1 MKGTGDESLRV
12 VTVDD
17 SPVVAERLEFMLAEI
32 ERVEFLGNA
41 VNISAALHLI
51 SQQRPNVVILD
62 IHLKD
67 DALTANGVHLLIQL
81 RKEYPALKILMLTN
95 VSVPQ
100 YKNTCLALGADYF
113 FDKTNDFE
121 RIPETLKEIQ
131 VARVAAQ
138 QSDEGTVKKN
148 VKILHV
154 EDDPN
159 DADLIERHLKK
170 SNIQCDVKVVSSADD
185 YIFALKEFHPDIVLS
200 DQCIPNCD
208 SLDALQILRASGKEI
223 PFILVTGA
231 TSEEFGVTAVQKGA
245 DDYILKDRLFR
256 LPIAVNKAL
265 EKYRKELERKKTEE
279 ERELARKKIEES
291 EKQYVQLV
299 HDLPA
304 AVYTCDLNGKI
315 LLYNKAAVE
324 LWGRAPEV
332 GEELWCGS
340 MKLYDINENPVPR
353 EESPILMAIKKRSKI
368 EGRDLIVERPDGTR
382 RHVTAYPTPNFSS
395 AGELIGATNTMI
407 DVTEEKKATLES
419 IMLVDRLQLKNR
431 ELSQFGYMISHNL
444 RAPLARI
451 LGLASIFDIDP
462 VDNHFIIEKLK
473 EATVDLDE
481 VVRDINTV
489 VSVRDSQN
497 EKREAVTFESQVAL
511 AKQVLRKEIHQSN
524 AVITTDF
531 TEVKGVQTIKNYL
544 YSMLY
549 NLLSNAIK
557 FRTPEIPLS
566 IHLQSCYDQDF
577 ICLSVKDNGCGID
590 LARYGSK
597 LFGLYQKFSTT
608 QPGKGV
614 GLHLIKVQAEALG
627 GWVEVESKV
636 NEGSEFRIFFPKN
649 ASPPVQS

>member
-1 MKGTGDESLRV
+1 MEGTGDGNLRV

-67 DALTANGVHLLIQL
+67 DALTANGVHLLSQL
-81 RKEYPALKILMLTN
+81 RKEYPSLKILMLTN
-95 VSVPQ
+95 VSVTQ

-131 VARVAAQ
+131 ISQSADQ
-138 QSDEGTVKKN
+138 QSEVAPAT

-154 EDDPN
+154 EDNPN
-159 DADLIERHLKK
+159 DAELIERHLKK
-170 SNIQCDVKVVSSADD
+170 SHVPCDMKVVASAAD
-185 YIFALKEFHPDIVLS
+185 YIVALNDFHPDVVLS
-200 DQCIPNCD
+200 DQCVPNFN
-208 SLDALQILRASGKEI
+208 SLDALEILRASGKEI
-223 PFILVTGA
+223 PFILITGA
-231 TSEEFGVTAVQKGA
+231 VSEDFGVTAMEKGA
-245 DDYILKDRLFR
+245 DDYILKDRLYR
-256 LPIAVNKAL
+256 LPFAVDSAL
-265 EKYRKELERKKTEE
+265 EKYRKERERKKTEE
-279 ERELARKKIEES
+279 DRELARKKIEES

-299 HDLPA
+299 HNLPA
-304 AVYTCDLNGKI
+304 AVYTCDVNGKI

-324 LWGRAPEV
+324 LWGRTPEV

-340 MKLYDINENPVPR
+340 VKLYDINENPVPR
-353 EESPILMAIKKRSKI
+353 EESPIWMAIKKRTKI
-368 EGRDLIVERPDGTR
+368 EGRDFIVERPDGSR
-382 RHVTAYPTPNFSS
+382 RYVTAYPTPNFN
-395 AGELIGATNTMI
+395 ATGELIGATNTMI
-407 DVTEEKKATLES
+407 DVTEAKKATLES
-419 IMLVDRLQLKNR
+419 LMLVDRLQLKNR

-462 VDNHFIIEKLK
+462 IDNHFIIEKIR
-473 EATVDLDE
+473 EATVDLDD

-489 VSVRDSQN
+489 VSARDSKN
-497 EKREAVTFESQVAL
+497 EKKESVTFESQVGL
-511 AKQVLRKEIHQSN
+511 AKQVLRSEILQSN
-524 AVITTDF
+524 ASITTDF
-531 TEVKGVQTIKNYL
+531 AEAKGVLTIKNYL

-557 FRTPEIPLS
+557 FRTPEIPLA
-566 IHLQSCYDQDF
+566 IHLQSSNEQDY
-577 ICLSVKDNGCGID
+577 ICLSVKDNGLGID
-590 LARYGSK
+590 LERYGSK

-649 ASPPVQS
+649 ASPPAQS